1 MTLKTPDT
9 FIKGQL
15 ICGESLVPPISFGV
29 DATALKGA
37 GHFVG
42 PLIVGDTKVF
52 PGPPGFPLANVQL
65 TKRSG
70 LDGILDASPS
80 AAAQKVGIGFM
91 PSIFMISGALEM
103 PVPTPLDV
111 LVGFPLPTGVTINCG
126 PSLFTVASASA
137 TFVSA
142 ANFGVLAPFAEKI
155 AALQKRLGSKFE
167 GGNHTDVGPK
177 QQIGSKKAATP
188 EVQATIIKA
197 KDFITSKSTL
207 NATFALATKNAAKIE
222 TKKGFDIPH
231 PTKENHRLRYI
242 CPEGPTADVYVRGKL
257 RNGENVI
264 KLPEYWRGLVNPESI
279 TVSLTPIGSYQEL
292 FVKEIQ
298 WGSKILVRNNA
309 GGPIDCHYVVYG
321 ERKDGEPN
329 ISEYEGLTPDDYPG
343 DNSEYRINDN

>member
-137 TFVSA
+137 SFVAA

-155 AALQKRLGSKFE
+155 AALQKDIGAKFKA
-167 GGNHTDVGPK
+167 GAHTDVGPK
-177 QQIGSKKAATP
+177 AQIGPKKAATP

-197 KDFITSKSTL
+197 KDFITSKTTL
-207 NATFALATKNAAKIE
+207 NKTLAIAMS
-222 TKKGFDIPH
+222 KKSFDIPH
-231 PTKENHRLRYI
+231 PTKENQRLRYV
-242 CPEGPTADVYVRGKL
+242 CPESPRADVYVRGKL

-264 KLPEYWRGLVNPESI
+264 QLPEYWRGLVDTESI
-279 TVSLTPIGSYQEL
+279 TVTLTPIGSYQEL

-309 GGPIDCHYVVYG
+309 GGPIDCHYIVYG
-321 ERKDGEPN
+321 ERKDVESN
-329 ISEYEGLTPDDYPG
+329 IPEYEGLTPNDYPG
-343 DNSEYRINDN
+343 DNGEYIVNGD